1 MKAKKSAL
9 NVYLCSLLAAAT
21 ITLTACTSSSVKK
34 IESVNAFGPLNLT
47 TQEYRQAYEDASDSD
62 SFKALIL
69 YTRSQIVENN
79 LDQASASVSQLYAS
93 AENSIQK
100 DEAALVDAMLLSKK
114 NQFEDAE
121 KKLASVNYKA
131 LPKQDIS
138 YFLVLNANVNANLFN
153 KTHDAKYQITAFK
166 SESAL
171 ERYVTK
177 TSDKKK
183 VLLKSVDLLKKL
195 DDQTLSSAYTNV
207 KNDTDKGFYEY
218 AIIDKS
224 SNTQLKDQM
233 LDTFAEKYPNH
244 PLMLLKAPEETAP
257 VASSDANVKDYTPQD
272 GEAVAVNPESLFTL
286 NDSDQI
292 AVLLPLSGRFAS
304 KVGEPAKLGILTA
317 LKDRGSKARV
327 TFYDTNKTNISKIV
341 ATISANGTKLAIGPI
356 LKPEVNAMNAAGLK
370 IPSITFNEAEGS
382 KPANQWHFDLGP
394 NYEGAI
400 AAAKIYADG
409 YKSPVVI
416 GLSSDSSSQRSINS
430 FMNNFAKVNNNA
442 VICNYSNP
450 TTIASEVAK
459 CPFGS
464 ADSAYVS
471 ASVIDAVQVK
481 AAIPSNIAVY
491 LTDKSYMGVNNSSQE
506 IALKGATLGDM
517 PWVLTDSDLKASFMK
532 SMPKANSQVQRI
544 FAAAYDSI
552 NFAFNINQLASNQND
567 VLHGLS
573 GDISLGKNGLIESTP
588 MWVELGS
595 VR

>member
-1 MKAKKSAL
+1 MKAKRSAL
-9 NVYLCSLLAAAT
+9 NVYLCTLLTAAT
-21 ITLTACTSSSVKK
+21 LTLSACTSSSVKK

-47 TQEYRQAYEDASDSD
+47 AQEYRQAFEDASADE

-93 AENSIQK
+93 AATPVQK
-100 DEAALVDAMLLSKK
+100 DEAAMVDAMLLSKK
-114 NQFEDAE
+114 NQFDEAQQ
-121 KKLASVNYKA
+121 KLSAINYKS

-138 YFLVLNANVNANLFN
+138 YFLVLNSNVNSNLYN
-153 KTHDAKYQITAFK
+153 KTHDPKYQITAFK

-171 ERYVTK
+171 ERYVTRD
-177 TSDKKK
+177 SDKRK
-183 VLLKSVDLLKKL
+183 VLLKSVDLLKQL
-195 DDQTLSSAYTNV
+195 DDQTLSTAYTNV

-233 LDTFAEKYPNH
+233 METFAKKYPNH
-244 PLMLLKAPEETAP
+244 PLMLLSAPEKAEPAP
-257 VASSDANVKDYTPQD
+257 QPEVRDVTPKGGKAVSVDSQALFNIQD
-272 GEAVAVNPESLFTL
+272 G
-286 NDSDQI
+286 DQI

-304 KVGEPAKLGILTA
+304 AVGEPAKLGILTA
-317 LKDRGSKARV
+317 LKDRGSKAKV
-327 TFYDTNKTNISKIV
+327 TFYDTNKTNISQIV
-341 ATISANGTKLAIGPI
+341 ATVSANGTKLVIGPI
-356 LKPEVNAMNAAGLK
+356 LKPEVNAMNAAGIK
-370 IPSITFNEAEGS
+370 IPSITLNAPEGNR
-382 KPANQWHFDLGP
+382 PVNQWYFDLGP

-400 AAAKIYADG
+400 AASKIYADG

-416 GLSSDSSSQRSINS
+416 GLSSDKSSQRSVNS
-430 FMNNFAKVNNNA
+430 FMNTFGKVNNNA
-442 VICNYSNP
+442 VVCNYSNP
-450 TTIASEVAK
+450 ANVGSEIAK

-471 ASVIDAVQVK
+471 ASVIDAVQIK

-506 IALKGATLGDM
+506 LALKGAILGDM
-517 PWVLTDSDLKASFMK
+517 PWVLTDSSLKESFMK

-544 FAAAYDSI
+544 FAASYDAV
-552 NFAFNINQLASNQND
+552 NFAFNIKQLASNQND

-573 GDISLGKNGLIESTP
+573 GDISLGRDGLIESTP
-588 MWVELGS
+588 MWVELGA

>member
-1 MKAKKSAL
+1 MKAKRSAL
-9 NVYLCSLLAAAT
+9 NVYLCTLLTAAT
-21 ITLTACTSSSVKK
+21 LTLSACTSSSVKK

-47 TQEYRQAYEDASDSD
+47 AQEYRQAFEDASADE

-69 YTRSQIVENN
+69 YTRSQIVENK
-79 LDQASASVSQLYAS
+79 LDQASASISQLYAS
-93 AENSIQK
+93 AATPVQK
-100 DEAALVDAMLLSKK
+100 DEAAMVDAMLLSKK
-114 NQFEDAE
+114 NQFDEAQQ
-121 KKLASVNYKA
+121 KLSAINYKS

-138 YFLVLNANVNANLFN
+138 YFLVLNSNVNSNLYK
-153 KTHDAKYQITAFK
+153 KTHDPKYQITAFK

-171 ERYVTK
+171 ERYVTRD
-177 TSDKKK
+177 SDKRK
-183 VLLKSVDLLKKL
+183 VLLKSVDLLKQL
-195 DDQTLSSAYTNV
+195 DDQTLSTAYTNV

-233 LDTFAEKYPNH
+233 METFAKKYPNH
-244 PLMLLKAPEETAP
+244 PLMLLSAPEKAEP
-257 VASSDANVKDYTPQD
+257 VAQPDVRDVTPK
-272 GEAVAVNPESLFTL
+272 GGKAVAVDSQALFSIQ
-286 NDSDQI
+286 DGDQI

-304 KVGEPAKLGILTA
+304 AVGEPAKLGILTA
-317 LKDRGSKARV
+317 LKDRGSKAKV
-327 TFYDTNKTNISKIV
+327 TFYDTNKTNISQIV
-341 ATISANGTKLAIGPI
+341 ATVSANGTKLVVGPI
-356 LKPEVNAMNAAGLK
+356 LKPEVNAMNSAGIK
-370 IPSITFNEAEGS
+370 IPSITLNSPEGNR
-382 KPANQWHFDLGP
+382 PVNQWYFDLGP

-400 AAAKIYADG
+400 AASKIYADG
-409 YKSPVVI
+409 YKSPIVI
-416 GLSSDSSSQRSINS
+416 GLSSDNASQRSVNS
-430 FMNNFAKVNNNA
+430 FMNTFGKVNNNA
-442 VICNYSNP
+442 VVCNYSNP
-450 TTIASEVAK
+450 ANVGSEIAK

-471 ASVIDAVQVK
+471 ASVIDAVQIK

-506 IALKGATLGDM
+506 LALKGAILGDM
-517 PWVLTDSDLKASFMK
+517 PWVLTDSSLKESFMK

-544 FAAAYDSI
+544 FAASYDAI

-573 GDISLGKNGLIESTP
+573 GDISLGRDGLIESTP

>member
-1 MKAKKSAL
+1 MKAKRSAL
-9 NVYLCSLLAAAT
+9 NVYLCTLLTAAT
-21 ITLTACTSSSVKK
+21 LTLSACTSSSVKK

-47 TQEYRQAYEDASDSD
+47 AQEYRQAFEDASADE

-69 YTRSQIVENN
+69 YTRSQIVENR
-79 LDQASASVSQLYAS
+79 LDQAGASVSQLYAS
-93 AENSIQK
+93 AATPVQK
-100 DEAALVDAMLLSKK
+100 DDAAMVDAMLLSKK
-114 NQFEDAE
+114 NQFDEAE
-121 KKLASVNYKA
+121 QKLSAINYKA

-138 YFLVLNANVNANLFN
+138 YFLVLNTNVNTNLYN
-153 KTHDAKYQITAFK
+153 KTHDPKYQITAFK

-171 ERYVTK
+171 ERYVTRD
-177 TSDKKK
+177 SDKRK
-183 VLLKSVDLLKKL
+183 VLLRSVDLLKQL

-233 LDTFAEKYPNH
+233 MDTFAKKYPNH
-244 PLMLLKAPEETAP
+244 PLLLLSAPEKIEP
-257 VASSDANVKDYTPQD
+257 VAQHDVRDVTPR
-272 GEAVAVNPESLFTL
+272 GGKAVAVDSQALF
-286 NDSDQI
+286 NIQDGDQI

-304 KVGEPAKLGILTA
+304 SVGEPAKLGILTA
-317 LKDRGSKARV
+317 LKDRGSKAKV
-327 TFYDTNKTNISKIV
+327 TFYDTNKTNISQIV
-341 ATISANGTKLAIGPI
+341 ATISSNGTKLVIGPI

-370 IPSITFNEAEGS
+370 IPSITLNSPEGNR
-382 KPANQWHFDLGP
+382 PVNQWYFDLGP

-400 AAAKIYADG
+400 AASKIYADG
-409 YKSPVVI
+409 YKSPIAI
-416 GLSSDSSSQRSINS
+416 GLSTDKASQRSVNS
-430 FMNNFAKVNNNA
+430 FMNTFGKVNNNA
-442 VICNYSNP
+442 VVCNYSNP
-450 TTIASEVAK
+450 ANVTSEIAK

-471 ASVIDAVQVK
+471 ASVIDAVQIK
-481 AAIPSNIAVY
+481 AAIPSNVAVY

-506 IALKGATLGDM
+506 LALKGAILGDM
-517 PWVLTDSDLKASFMK
+517 PWVLTDSSLKESFMK

-544 FAAAYDSI
+544 FAASYDAV
-552 NFAFNINQLASNQND
+552 NFAFNINQLAANQND

-573 GDISLGKNGLIESTP
+573 GDISLGHNGLIESTP

>member
-1 MKAKKSAL
+1 MKAKRSAL
-9 NVYLCSLLAAAT
+9 NVYLCTLLTAAT
-21 ITLTACTSSSVKK
+21 LTLSACTSSSVKK

-47 TQEYRQAYEDASDSD
+47 AQEYRQAFEDASSD
-62 SFKALIL
+62 ESFKALIL
-69 YTRSQIVENN
+69 YTRSQIVENK
-79 LDQASASVSQLYAS
+79 LDQASASISQLYAS
-93 AENSIQK
+93 AATPVQK
-100 DEAALVDAMLLSKK
+100 DEAAMVDAMLLSKK
-114 NQFEDAE
+114 NQFDEAQQ
-121 KKLASVNYKA
+121 KLSGINYKA

-138 YFLVLNANVNANLFN
+138 YFLVLNSNVNSNLYN
-153 KTHDAKYQITAFK
+153 KTHDPKYQITAFK

-171 ERYVTK
+171 ERYVTRD
-177 TSDKKK
+177 SDKRK
-183 VLLKSVDLLKKL
+183 VLLKSVDLLKQL

-233 LDTFAEKYPNH
+233 METFAKKYPNH
-244 PLMLLKAPEETAP
+244 PLMLLSSPEKAEP
-257 VASSDANVKDYTPQD
+257 VAQQEVRDVTPK
-272 GEAVAVNPESLFTL
+272 GGKAVAVDSQALFSIQ
-286 NDSDQI
+286 DGDQI

-304 KVGEPAKLGILTA
+304 AVGEPAKLGILTA
-317 LKDRGSKARV
+317 LKDRGSKAKV
-327 TFYDTNKTNISKIV
+327 TFYDTNKTNISQIV
-341 ATISANGTKLAIGPI
+341 ATVSANGTKLVIGPI
-356 LKPEVNAMNAAGLK
+356 LKPEVNAMNAAGIK
-370 IPSITFNEAEGS
+370 IPSITLNSPEGNR
-382 KPANQWHFDLGP
+382 PVNQWYFDLGP

-400 AAAKIYADG
+400 AASKIYADG

-416 GLSSDSSSQRSINS
+416 GLSSDKASQRSVNS
-430 FMNNFAKVNNNA
+430 FMNTFGKVNNNA
-442 VICNYSNP
+442 VVCNYSNP
-450 TTIASEVAK
+450 ANVGSEIAK

-471 ASVIDAVQVK
+471 ASVIDAVQIK

-506 IALKGATLGDM
+506 LALKGAILGDM
-517 PWVLTDSDLKASFMK
+517 PWVLTDSSLKDSFMK

-544 FAAAYDSI
+544 FAASYDAI
-552 NFAFNINQLASNQND
+552 NFAFNIKQLASNQND

-573 GDISLGKNGLIESTP
+573 GDISLGRDGLIESTP

>member
-1 MKAKKSAL
+1 MKAKRSAL
-9 NVYLCSLLAAAT
+9 NVYLCTLLTAAT
-21 ITLTACTSSSVKK
+21 LTLSACTSSSVKK

-47 TQEYRQAYEDASDSD
+47 AQEYRQAFEDASADE

-69 YTRSQIVENN
+69 YTRSQIVENR
-79 LDQASASVSQLYAS
+79 LDQAGASVSQLYAS
-93 AENSIQK
+93 AATPVQK
-100 DEAALVDAMLLSKK
+100 DEAAMVDAMLLSKK
-114 NQFEDAE
+114 NQFDEAE
-121 KKLASVNYKA
+121 QKLSAINYKA

-138 YFLVLNANVNANLFN
+138 YFLVLNTNVNTNLYN
-153 KTHDAKYQITAFK
+153 KTHDPKYQITAFK

-171 ERYVTK
+171 ERYVTRD
-177 TSDKKK
+177 SDKRK
-183 VLLKSVDLLKKL
+183 VLLRSVDLLKQL

-233 LDTFAEKYPNH
+233 MDTFAKKYPNH
-244 PLMLLKAPEETAP
+244 PLLLLSAPEKIEP
-257 VASSDANVKDYTPQD
+257 VAQQDVRDVTPR
-272 GEAVAVNPESLFTL
+272 GGKAVAVDSQALF
-286 NDSDQI
+286 NIQDGDQI

-304 KVGEPAKLGILTA
+304 SVGEPAKLGILTA
-317 LKDRGSKARV
+317 LKDRGSKAKV
-327 TFYDTNKTNISKIV
+327 TFYDTNKTNISQIV
-341 ATISANGTKLAIGPI
+341 ATISSNGTKLVIGPI

-370 IPSITFNEAEGS
+370 IPSITLNSPEGNR
-382 KPANQWHFDLGP
+382 PVNQWYFDLGP

-400 AAAKIYADG
+400 AASKIYADG
-409 YKSPVVI
+409 YKSPIAI
-416 GLSSDSSSQRSINS
+416 GLSTDKASQRSVNS
-430 FMNNFAKVNNNA
+430 FMNTFGKVNNNA
-442 VICNYSNP
+442 VVCNYSNP
-450 TTIASEVAK
+450 TNVTSEIAK

-471 ASVIDAVQVK
+471 ASVIDAVQIK
-481 AAIPSNIAVY
+481 AAIPSNVAVY

-506 IALKGATLGDM
+506 LALKGAILGDM
-517 PWVLTDSDLKASFMK
+517 PWVLTDSSLKESFMK

-544 FAAAYDSI
+544 FAASYDAV
-552 NFAFNINQLASNQND
+552 NFAFNINQLAANQND

-573 GDISLGKNGLIESTP
+573 GDISLGHNGLIESTP

>member
-1 MKAKKSAL
+1 VKAKRSAL
-9 NVYLCSLLAAAT
+9 NVYLCTLLTAAT
-21 ITLTACTSSSVKK
+21 LTLSACTSSSVKK

-47 TQEYRQAYEDASDSD
+47 AQEYRQAFEDASSD
-62 SFKALIL
+62 ESFKALIL
-69 YTRSQIVENN
+69 YTRSQIVENK
-79 LDQASASVSQLYAS
+79 LDQASASISQLYAS
-93 AENSIQK
+93 AATPVQK
-100 DEAALVDAMLLSKK
+100 DEAAMVDAMLLSKK
-114 NQFEDAE
+114 NQFDEAQQ
-121 KKLASVNYKA
+121 KLSGINYKA

-138 YFLVLNANVNANLFN
+138 YFLVLNSNVNSNLYN
-153 KTHDAKYQITAFK
+153 KTHDPKYQITAFK

-171 ERYVTK
+171 ERYVTRD
-177 TSDKKK
+177 SDKRK
-183 VLLKSVDLLKKL
+183 VLLKSVDLLKQL

-233 LDTFAEKYPNH
+233 METFAKKYPNH
-244 PLMLLKAPEETAP
+244 PLMLLSSPEKAEP
-257 VASSDANVKDYTPQD
+257 VAQQEVRDVTPK
-272 GEAVAVNPESLFTL
+272 GGKAVAVDSQALFSIQ
-286 NDSDQI
+286 DGDQI

-304 KVGEPAKLGILTA
+304 AVGEPAKLGILTA
-317 LKDRGSKARV
+317 LKDRGSKAKV
-327 TFYDTNKTNISKIV
+327 TFYDTNKTNISQIV
-341 ATISANGTKLAIGPI
+341 ASVSANGTKLVIGPI
-356 LKPEVNAMNAAGLK
+356 LKPEVNAMNAAGIK
-370 IPSITFNEAEGS
+370 IPSITLNSPEGNR
-382 KPANQWHFDLGP
+382 PVNQWYFDLGP

-400 AAAKIYADG
+400 AASKIYADG

-416 GLSSDSSSQRSINS
+416 GLSSDKASQRSVNS
-430 FMNNFAKVNNNA
+430 FMNTFGKVNNNA
-442 VICNYSNP
+442 VVCNYSNP
-450 TTIASEVAK
+450 ANVGSEIAK

-471 ASVIDAVQVK
+471 ASVIDAVQIK

-506 IALKGATLGDM
+506 LALKGAILGDM
-517 PWVLTDSDLKASFMK
+517 PWVLTDSSLKDSFMK

-544 FAAAYDSI
+544 FAASYDAI
-552 NFAFNINQLASNQND
+552 NFAFNIKQLASNQND

-573 GDISLGKNGLIESTP
+573 GDISLGRDGLIESTP

>member
-1 MKAKKSAL
+1 MKAKRSAL
-9 NVYLCSLLAAAT
+9 NVYLCTLLTAAT
-21 ITLTACTSSSVKK
+21 LTLSACTSSSVKK

-47 TQEYRQAYEDASDSD
+47 AQEYRQAFEDASVDE

-69 YTRSQIVENN
+69 YTRSQIVENR
-79 LDQASASVSQLYAS
+79 LDQAGASVSQLYAS
-93 AENSIQK
+93 AVTPVQK
-100 DEAALVDAMLLSKK
+100 DEAAMVDAMLLSKK
-114 NQFEDAE
+114 NQFDEAE
-121 KKLASVNYKA
+121 QKLSAINYKA

-138 YFLVLNANVNANLFN
+138 YFLVLNTNVNTNLYN
-153 KTHDAKYQITAFK
+153 KTHDPKYQITAFK

-171 ERYVTK
+171 ERYVTRE
-177 TSDKKK
+177 SDKRK
-183 VLLKSVDLLKKL
+183 VLLRSVDLLKQL

-233 LDTFAEKYPNH
+233 MDTFAKKYPNH
-244 PLMLLKAPEETAP
+244 PLLLLSAPEKIEP
-257 VASSDANVKDYTPQD
+257 VAQQDVRDVTPRS
-272 GEAVAVNPESLFTL
+272 GKAVAVDSQALF
-286 NDSDQI
+286 NIQDGDQI

-304 KVGEPAKLGILTA
+304 SVGEPAKLGILTA
-317 LKDRGSKARV
+317 LKDRGSKAKV
-327 TFYDTNKTNISKIV
+327 TFYDTNKTNISQIV
-341 ATISANGTKLAIGPI
+341 ATISSNGTKLVIGPI

-370 IPSITFNEAEGS
+370 IPSITLNSPEGNR
-382 KPANQWHFDLGP
+382 PVNQWYFDLGP

-400 AAAKIYADG
+400 AASKIYADG
-409 YKSPVVI
+409 YKSPIAI
-416 GLSSDSSSQRSINS
+416 GLSTDKASQRSVNS
-430 FMNNFAKVNNNA
+430 FMNTFGKVNNNA
-442 VICNYSNP
+442 VVCNYSNP
-450 TTIASEVAK
+450 ANVTSEIAK

-471 ASVIDAVQVK
+471 ASVIDAVQIK
-481 AAIPSNIAVY
+481 AAIPSNVAVY

-506 IALKGATLGDM
+506 LALKGAILGDM
-517 PWVLTDSDLKASFMK
+517 PWVLTDSSLKESFMK

-544 FAAAYDSI
+544 FAASYDAV
-552 NFAFNINQLASNQND
+552 NFAFNINQLAANQND

-573 GDISLGKNGLIESTP
+573 GDISLGHNGLIESTP

>member
-1 MKAKKSAL
+1 MKAKRSAL
-9 NVYLCSLLAAAT
+9 NVYLCTLLTAAT
-21 ITLTACTSSSVKK
+21 LTLSACTSSSVKK

-47 TQEYRQAYEDASDSD
+47 AQEYRQAFEDASADE

-69 YTRSQIVENN
+69 YTRSQIVENR
-79 LDQASASVSQLYAS
+79 LDQAGASVSQLYAS
-93 AENSIQK
+93 AATPVQK
-100 DEAALVDAMLLSKK
+100 DEAAMVDAMLLSRK
-114 NQFEDAE
+114 NQFEEAE
-121 KKLASVNYKA
+121 QKLAAINYKA

-138 YFLVLNANVNANLFN
+138 YFLVLNTNVNTNLYN
-153 KTHDAKYQITAFK
+153 KTHDPKYQITAFK

-171 ERYVTK
+171 ERYVTRD
-177 TSDKKK
+177 SDKRK
-183 VLLKSVDLLKKL
+183 VLLRSVDLLKQL

-233 LDTFAEKYPNH
+233 METFAKKYPNH
-244 PLMLLKAPEETAP
+244 PLLILSAPEKIEP
-257 VASSDANVKDYTPQD
+257 VAQQDVRDVTPK
-272 GEAVAVNPESLFTL
+272 GGKAVAVDSQALFSIQ
-286 NDSDQI
+286 DGDQI

-304 KVGEPAKLGILTA
+304 SVGEPAKLGILTA
-317 LKDRGSKARV
+317 LKDRGSKAKV
-327 TFYDTNKTNISKIV
+327 TFYDTNKTNISQIV
-341 ATISANGTKLAIGPI
+341 ATISSNGTKLVIGPI

-370 IPSITFNEAEGS
+370 IPSITLNSPEGNR
-382 KPANQWHFDLGP
+382 PVNQWYFDLGP

-400 AAAKIYADG
+400 AASKIYADG
-409 YKSPVVI
+409 YKSPIAI
-416 GLSSDSSSQRSINS
+416 GLSTDKASQRSVNS
-430 FMNNFAKVNNNA
+430 FMNTFGKVNNNA
-442 VICNYSNP
+442 VVCNYNNP
-450 TTIASEVAK
+450 ANVTSEIAK

-471 ASVIDAVQVK
+471 ASVIDAVQIK
-481 AAIPSNIAVY
+481 AAIPSNVAVY

-506 IALKGATLGDM
+506 LALKGAILGDM
-517 PWVLTDSDLKASFMK
+517 PWVLTDSSLKESFMK

-544 FAAAYDSI
+544 FAASYDAV
-552 NFAFNINQLASNQND
+552 NFAFNINQLAANQND

-573 GDISLGKNGLIESTP
+573 GDISLGHNGLIESTP

>member
-1 MKAKKSAL
+1 MKAKRSAL
-9 NVYLCSLLAAAT
+9 NVYLCTLLTAAT
-21 ITLTACTSSSVKK
+21 LTLSACTSSSVKK

-47 TQEYRQAYEDASDSD
+47 AQEYRQAFEDASSD
-62 SFKALIL
+62 ESFKALIL
-69 YTRSQIVENN
+69 YTRSQIVENK
-79 LDQASASVSQLYAS
+79 LDQASASISQLYAS
-93 AENSIQK
+93 AATPVQK
-100 DEAALVDAMLLSKK
+100 DEAAMVDAMLLSKK
-114 NQFEDAE
+114 NQFDEAQQ
-121 KKLASVNYKA
+121 KLSGINYKA

-138 YFLVLNANVNANLFN
+138 YFLVLNSNVNSNLYN
-153 KTHDAKYQITAFK
+153 KTHDPKYQITAFK

-171 ERYVTK
+171 ERYVTRD
-177 TSDKKK
+177 SDKRK
-183 VLLKSVDLLKKL
+183 VLLKSVDLLKQL

-233 LDTFAEKYPNH
+233 METFAKKYPNH
-244 PLMLLKAPEETAP
+244 PLMLLSSPEKAEP
-257 VASSDANVKDYTPQD
+257 VAQQEVRDVTPK
-272 GEAVAVNPESLFTL
+272 GGKAVAVDSQALFSIQ
-286 NDSDQI
+286 DGDQI

-304 KVGEPAKLGILTA
+304 AVGEPAKLGILTA
-317 LKDRGSKARV
+317 LKDRGSKAKV
-327 TFYDTNKTNISKIV
+327 TFYDTNKTNISQIV
-341 ATISANGTKLAIGPI
+341 ATVSANGTKLVIGPI
-356 LKPEVNAMNAAGLK
+356 LKPEVNAMNAAGIK
-370 IPSITFNEAEGS
+370 IPSITLNSPEGNR
-382 KPANQWHFDLGP
+382 PVNQWYFDLGP

-400 AAAKIYADG
+400 AASKIYADG

-416 GLSSDSSSQRSINS
+416 GLSSDKASQRSVNS
-430 FMNNFAKVNNNA
+430 FMNTFGKVNNNA
-442 VICNYSNP
+442 IVCNYSNP
-450 TTIASEVAK
+450 ANVGSEIAK

-471 ASVIDAVQVK
+471 ASVIDAVQIK

-506 IALKGATLGDM
+506 LALKGAILGDM
-517 PWVLTDSDLKASFMK
+517 PWVLTDSSLKESFMK

-544 FAAAYDSI
+544 FAASYDAV
-552 NFAFNINQLASNQND
+552 NFAFNIRQLASNQND

-573 GDISLGKNGLIESTP
+573 GDISLGHNGLIESTP

>member
-1 MKAKKSAL
+1 MKAKRSAL
-9 NVYLCSLLAAAT
+9 NVYLCTLLTAAT
-21 ITLTACTSSSVKK
+21 LTLSACTSSSVKK

-47 TQEYRQAYEDASDSD
+47 AQEYRQAFEDASADE

-69 YTRSQIVENN
+69 YTRSQIVENK
-79 LDQASASVSQLYAS
+79 LDQASASISQLYAS
-93 AENSIQK
+93 AATPVQK
-100 DEAALVDAMLLSKK
+100 DEAAMVDAMLLSKK
-114 NQFEDAE
+114 NQFDEAQQ
-121 KKLASVNYKA
+121 KLSAINYKS

-138 YFLVLNANVNANLFN
+138 YFLVLNSNVNSNLYK
-153 KTHDAKYQITAFK
+153 KTHDPKYQITAFK

-171 ERYVTK
+171 ERYVTRD
-177 TSDKKK
+177 SDKRK
-183 VLLKSVDLLKKL
+183 VLLKSVDLLKQL
-195 DDQTLSSAYTNV
+195 DDQTLSTAYTNV

-233 LDTFAEKYPNH
+233 METFAKKYPNH
-244 PLMLLKAPEETAP
+244 PLMLLSAPEKAEP
-257 VASSDANVKDYTPQD
+257 VAQPDVRDVTPK
-272 GEAVAVNPESLFTL
+272 GGKAVAVDSQALFSIQ
-286 NDSDQI
+286 DGDQI

-304 KVGEPAKLGILTA
+304 AVGEPAKLGILTA
-317 LKDRGSKARV
+317 LKDRGSKAKV
-327 TFYDTNKTNISKIV
+327 TFYDTNKTNISQIV
-341 ATISANGTKLAIGPI
+341 ATVSANGTKLVVGPI
-356 LKPEVNAMNAAGLK
+356 LKPEVNAMNSAGIK
-370 IPSITFNEAEGS
+370 IPSITLNSPEGNR
-382 KPANQWHFDLGP
+382 PVNQWYFDLGP

-400 AAAKIYADG
+400 AASKIYADG

-416 GLSSDSSSQRSINS
+416 GLSSDKASQRSVNS
-430 FMNNFAKVNNNA
+430 FMNTFGKVNNNA
-442 VICNYSNP
+442 VVCNYSNP
-450 TTIASEVAK
+450 ANVGSEIAK

-471 ASVIDAVQVK
+471 ASVIDAVQIK

-506 IALKGATLGDM
+506 LALKGAILGDM
-517 PWVLTDSDLKASFMK
+517 PWVLTDSSLKESFMK

-544 FAAAYDSI
+544 FAASYDAI

-573 GDISLGKNGLIESTP
+573 GDISLGRDGLIESTP

>member
-1 MKAKKSAL
+1 MKAKRSAL
-9 NVYLCSLLAAAT
+9 NVYLCTLLTVA
-21 ITLTACTSSSVKK
+21 TLTLSACTSSSVKK

-47 TQEYRQAYEDASDSD
+47 AQEYRQAFEDASSD
-62 SFKALIL
+62 ESFKALIL
-69 YTRSQIVENN
+69 YTRSQIVENK
-79 LDQASASVSQLYAS
+79 LDQASASISQLYAS
-93 AENSIQK
+93 AATPVQK
-100 DEAALVDAMLLSKK
+100 DEAAMVDAMLLSKK
-114 NQFEDAE
+114 NQFDEAQQ
-121 KKLASVNYKA
+121 KLSGINYKA

-138 YFLVLNANVNANLFN
+138 YFLVLNSNVNSNLYN
-153 KTHDAKYQITAFK
+153 KTHDPKYQITAFK

-171 ERYVTK
+171 ERYVTRD
-177 TSDKKK
+177 SDKRK
-183 VLLKSVDLLKKL
+183 VLLKSVDLLKQL

-233 LDTFAEKYPNH
+233 METFAKKYPNH
-244 PLMLLKAPEETAP
+244 PLMLLSSPEKAEP
-257 VASSDANVKDYTPQD
+257 VAQQEVRDVTPK
-272 GEAVAVNPESLFTL
+272 GGKAVAVDSQALFSIQ
-286 NDSDQI
+286 DGDQI

-304 KVGEPAKLGILTA
+304 AVGEPAKLGILTA
-317 LKDRGSKARV
+317 LKDRGSKAKV
-327 TFYDTNKTNISKIV
+327 TFYDTNKTNISQIV
-341 ATISANGTKLAIGPI
+341 ATVSTNGTKLVIGPI
-356 LKPEVNAMNAAGLK
+356 LKPEVNAMNAAGIK
-370 IPSITFNEAEGS
+370 IPSITLNSPEGNR
-382 KPANQWHFDLGP
+382 PVNQWYFDLGP

-400 AAAKIYADG
+400 AASKIYADG

-416 GLSSDSSSQRSINS
+416 GLSSDKASQRSVNS
-430 FMNNFAKVNNNA
+430 FMNTFGKVNNNA
-442 VICNYSNP
+442 IVCNYSNP
-450 TTIASEVAK
+450 ANVGSEIAK

-471 ASVIDAVQVK
+471 ASVIDAVQIK

-506 IALKGATLGDM
+506 LALKGAILGDM
-517 PWVLTDSDLKASFMK
+517 PWVLTDSSLKDSFMK

-544 FAAAYDSI
+544 FAASYDAI
-552 NFAFNINQLASNQND
+552 NFAFNIKQLASNQND

-573 GDISLGKNGLIESTP
+573 GDISLGRDGLIESTP

>member
-1 MKAKKSAL
+1 MKAKRSAL
-9 NVYLCSLLAAAT
+9 NVYLCTLLTAAT
-21 ITLTACTSSSVKK
+21 LTLSACTSSSVKK

-47 TQEYRQAYEDASDSD
+47 AQEYRQAFEDASADE

-69 YTRSQIVENN
+69 YTRSQIVENR
-79 LDQASASVSQLYAS
+79 LDQAGASVSQLYAS
-93 AENSIQK
+93 AATPVQK
-100 DEAALVDAMLLSKK
+100 DEAAMVDAMLLSKK
-114 NQFEDAE
+114 NQFDEAE
-121 KKLASVNYKA
+121 QKLSAINYKA

-138 YFLVLNANVNANLFN
+138 YFLVLNTNVNTNLYN
-153 KTHDAKYQITAFK
+153 KTHDPKYQITAFK

-171 ERYVTK
+171 ERYVTRD
-177 TSDKKK
+177 SDKRK
-183 VLLKSVDLLKKL
+183 VLLRSVDLLKQL

-233 LDTFAEKYPNH
+233 MDTFAKKYPNH
-244 PLMLLKAPEETAP
+244 PLLLLSAPEKIEP
-257 VASSDANVKDYTPQD
+257 VAQQDVRDVTPR
-272 GEAVAVNPESLFTL
+272 GGKAVAVDSQALF
-286 NDSDQI
+286 NIQDGDQI

-304 KVGEPAKLGILTA
+304 SVGEPAKLGILTA
-317 LKDRGSKARV
+317 LKDRGSKAKV
-327 TFYDTNKTNISKIV
+327 TFYDTNKTNISQIV
-341 ATISANGTKLAIGPI
+341 ATISSNGTKLVIGPI

-370 IPSITFNEAEGS
+370 IPSITLNSPEGNR
-382 KPANQWHFDLGP
+382 PVNQWYFDLGP

-400 AAAKIYADG
+400 AASKIYADG
-409 YKSPVVI
+409 YKSPIAI
-416 GLSSDSSSQRSINS
+416 GLSTDKASQRSVNS
-430 FMNNFAKVNNNA
+430 FMNTFGKVNNNA
-442 VICNYSNP
+442 VVCNYSNP
-450 TTIASEVAK
+450 ANVTSEIAK

-471 ASVIDAVQVK
+471 ASVIDAVQIK
-481 AAIPSNIAVY
+481 AAIPSNVAVY

-506 IALKGATLGDM
+506 LALKGAILGDM
-517 PWVLTDSDLKASFMK
+517 PWVLTDSSLKESFMK

-544 FAAAYDSI
+544 FAASYDAV
-552 NFAFNINQLASNQND
+552 NFAFNINQLAANQND

-573 GDISLGKNGLIESTP
+573 GDISLGHNGLIESTP

>member
-1 MKAKKSAL
+1 MKAKRSAL
-9 NVYLCSLLAAAT
+9 NVYLCTLLTAAT
-21 ITLTACTSSSVKK
+21 LTLSACTSSSVKK

-47 TQEYRQAYEDASDSD
+47 AQEYRQAFEDASSD
-62 SFKALIL
+62 ESFKALIL
-69 YTRSQIVENN
+69 YTRSQIVENK
-79 LDQASASVSQLYAS
+79 LDQASASISQLYAS
-93 AENSIQK
+93 AATPVQK
-100 DEAALVDAMLLSKK
+100 DEAAMVDAMLLSKK
-114 NQFEDAE
+114 NQFDEAQQ
-121 KKLASVNYKA
+121 KLSGINYKA

-138 YFLVLNANVNANLFN
+138 YFLVLNSNVNSNLYN
-153 KTHDAKYQITAFK
+153 KTHDPKYQITAFK

-171 ERYVTK
+171 ERYVTRD
-177 TSDKKK
+177 SDKRK
-183 VLLKSVDLLKKL
+183 VLLKSVDLLKQL

-233 LDTFAEKYPNH
+233 METFAKKYPNH
-244 PLMLLKAPEETAP
+244 PLMLLSAPEKAEP
-257 VASSDANVKDYTPQD
+257 VAQQEVRDVTPK
-272 GEAVAVNPESLFTL
+272 GGKAVAVDSQALFSIQ
-286 NDSDQI
+286 DGDQI

-304 KVGEPAKLGILTA
+304 AVGEPAKLGILTA
-317 LKDRGSKARV
+317 LKDRGSKAKV
-327 TFYDTNKTNISKIV
+327 TFYDTNKTNISQIV
-341 ATISANGTKLAIGPI
+341 ATVSANGTKLVIGPI
-356 LKPEVNAMNAAGLK
+356 LKPEVNAMNAAGIK
-370 IPSITFNEAEGS
+370 IPSITLNSPEGNR
-382 KPANQWHFDLGP
+382 PVNQWYFDLGP

-400 AAAKIYADG
+400 AASKIYADG

-416 GLSSDSSSQRSINS
+416 GLSSDKASQRSVNS
-430 FMNNFAKVNNNA
+430 FMNTFGKVNNNA
-442 VICNYSNP
+442 VVCNYSNP
-450 TTIASEVAK
+450 ANVGSEIAK

-471 ASVIDAVQVK
+471 ASVIDAVQIK

-506 IALKGATLGDM
+506 LALKGAILGDM
-517 PWVLTDSDLKASFMK
+517 PWVLTDSSLKDSFMK

-544 FAAAYDSI
+544 FAASYDAI
-552 NFAFNINQLASNQND
+552 NFAFNIKQLASNQND

-573 GDISLGKNGLIESTP
+573 GDISLGRDGLIESTP

>member
-1 MKAKKSAL
+1 MKAKRSAL
-9 NVYLCSLLAAAT
+9 NVYLCTLLTAAT
-21 ITLTACTSSSVKK
+21 LTLSACTSSSVKK

-47 TQEYRQAYEDASDSD
+47 AQEYRQAFEDASADE

-69 YTRSQIVENN
+69 YTRSQIVENR
-79 LDQASASVSQLYAS
+79 LDQAAASVSQLYAS
-93 AENSIQK
+93 AATPVQK
-100 DEAALVDAMLLSKK
+100 DEAAMVDAMLLSRK

-121 KKLASVNYKA
+121 QKLSAINYKA

-138 YFLVLNANVNANLFN
+138 YFLVLNTNVNTNLYN
-153 KTHDAKYQITAFK
+153 KTHDPKYQITAFK

-171 ERYVTK
+171 ERYVTRD
-177 TSDKKK
+177 SDKRK
-183 VLLKSVDLLKKL
+183 VLLRSVDLLKQL

-233 LDTFAEKYPNH
+233 MDTFAKKYPNH
-244 PLMLLKAPEETAP
+244 PLLLLSAPEKIEP
-257 VASSDANVKDYTPQD
+257 VVNQQDVRDVTPK
-272 GEAVAVNPESLFTL
+272 GGKAVAVDSQALFSIQ
-286 NDSDQI
+286 DGDQI

-304 KVGEPAKLGILTA
+304 SVGEPAKLGILTA
-317 LKDRGSKARV
+317 LKDRGSKAKV
-327 TFYDTNKTNISKIV
+327 TFYDTNKTNISQIV
-341 ATISANGTKLAIGPI
+341 ATISSNGTKLVIGPI

-370 IPSITFNEAEGS
+370 IPSITLNSPES
-382 KPANQWHFDLGP
+382 NRPVNQWYFDLGP

-400 AAAKIYADG
+400 AASKIYADG
-409 YKSPVVI
+409 YKSPIAI
-416 GLSSDSSSQRSINS
+416 GLSTDKASQRSVNS
-430 FMNNFAKVNNNA
+430 FMNTFGKVNNNA
-442 VICNYSNP
+442 VVCNYSNP
-450 TTIASEVAK
+450 ANVTSEIAK

-471 ASVIDAVQVK
+471 ASVIDAVQIK
-481 AAIPSNIAVY
+481 AAIPSNVAVY

-506 IALKGATLGDM
+506 LALKGAILGDM
-517 PWVLTDSDLKASFMK
+517 PWVLTDSSLKESFMK

-544 FAAAYDSI
+544 FAASYDAV
-552 NFAFNINQLASNQND
+552 NFAFNINQLAANQND

-573 GDISLGKNGLIESTP
+573 GDISLGHNGLIESTP

>member
-1 MKAKKSAL
+1 MVKAKRSAL
-9 NVYLCSLLAAAT
+9 NVYLCTLLTAAT
-21 ITLTACTSSSVKK
+21 LTLSACTSSSVKK

-47 TQEYRQAYEDASDSD
+47 AQEYRQAFEDASSD
-62 SFKALIL
+62 ESFKALIL
-69 YTRSQIVENN
+69 YTRSQIVENK
-79 LDQASASVSQLYAS
+79 LDQASASISQLYAS
-93 AENSIQK
+93 AATPVQK
-100 DEAALVDAMLLSKK
+100 DEAAMVDAMLLSKK
-114 NQFEDAE
+114 NQFDEAQQ
-121 KKLASVNYKA
+121 KLSGINYKA

-138 YFLVLNANVNANLFN
+138 YFLVLNSNVNSNLYN
-153 KTHDAKYQITAFK
+153 KTHDPKYQITAFK

-171 ERYVTK
+171 ERYVTRD
-177 TSDKKK
+177 SDKRK
-183 VLLKSVDLLKKL
+183 VLLKSVDLLKQL

-233 LDTFAEKYPNH
+233 METFAKKYPNH
-244 PLMLLKAPEETAP
+244 PLMLLSSPEKAEP
-257 VASSDANVKDYTPQD
+257 VAQQEVRDVTPK
-272 GEAVAVNPESLFTL
+272 GGKAVAVDSQALFSIQ
-286 NDSDQI
+286 DGDQI

-304 KVGEPAKLGILTA
+304 AVGEPAKLGILTA
-317 LKDRGSKARV
+317 LKDRGSKAKV
-327 TFYDTNKTNISKIV
+327 TFYDTNKTNISQIV
-341 ATISANGTKLAIGPI
+341 ASVSANGTKLVIGPI
-356 LKPEVNAMNAAGLK
+356 LKPEVNAMNAAGIK
-370 IPSITFNEAEGS
+370 IPSITLNSPEGNR
-382 KPANQWHFDLGP
+382 PVNQWYFDLGP

-400 AAAKIYADG
+400 AASKIYADG

-416 GLSSDSSSQRSINS
+416 GLSSDKASQRSVNS
-430 FMNNFAKVNNNA
+430 FMNTFGKVNNNA
-442 VICNYSNP
+442 VVCNYSNP
-450 TTIASEVAK
+450 ANVGSEIAK

-471 ASVIDAVQVK
+471 ASVIDAVQIK

-506 IALKGATLGDM
+506 LALKGAILGDM
-517 PWVLTDSDLKASFMK
+517 PWVLTDSSLKDSFMK

-544 FAAAYDSI
+544 FAASYDAI
-552 NFAFNINQLASNQND
+552 NFAFNIKQLASNQND

-573 GDISLGKNGLIESTP
+573 GDISLGRDGLIESTP

>member
-1 MKAKKSAL
+1 MKAKRSAL
-9 NVYLCSLLAAAT
+9 NVYLCTLLTAAT
-21 ITLTACTSSSVKK
+21 LTLSACTSSSVKK

-47 TQEYRQAYEDASDSD
+47 AQEYRQAFEDASSD
-62 SFKALIL
+62 ESFKALIL
-69 YTRSQIVENN
+69 YTRSQIVENK
-79 LDQASASVSQLYAS
+79 LDQASASISQLYAS
-93 AENSIQK
+93 AATPVQK
-100 DEAALVDAMLLSKK
+100 DEAAMVDAMLLSKK
-114 NQFEDAE
+114 NQFDEAQQ
-121 KKLASVNYKA
+121 KLSGINYKA

-138 YFLVLNANVNANLFN
+138 YFLVLNSNVNSNLYN
-153 KTHDAKYQITAFK
+153 KTHDPKYQITAFK

-171 ERYVTK
+171 ERYVTRD
-177 TSDKKK
+177 SDKRK
-183 VLLKSVDLLKKL
+183 VLLKSVDLLKQL

-233 LDTFAEKYPNH
+233 METFAKKYPNH
-244 PLMLLKAPEETAP
+244 PLMLLSSPEKAEP
-257 VASSDANVKDYTPQD
+257 VAQQEVRDVTPK
-272 GEAVAVNPESLFTL
+272 GGKAVAVDSQALFSIQ
-286 NDSDQI
+286 DGDQI

-304 KVGEPAKLGILTA
+304 AVGEPAKLGILTA
-317 LKDRGSKARV
+317 LKDRGSKAKV
-327 TFYDTNKTNISKIV
+327 TFYDTNKTNISQIV
-341 ATISANGTKLAIGPI
+341 ATVSTNGTKLVIGPI
-356 LKPEVNAMNAAGLK
+356 LKPEVNAMNAAGIK
-370 IPSITFNEAEGS
+370 IPSITLNSPEGNR
-382 KPANQWHFDLGP
+382 PVNQWYFDLGP

-400 AAAKIYADG
+400 AASKIYADG

-416 GLSSDSSSQRSINS
+416 GLSSDKASQRSVNS
-430 FMNNFAKVNNNA
+430 FMNTFGKVNNNA
-442 VICNYSNP
+442 VVCNYSNP
-450 TTIASEVAK
+450 ANVGSEIAK

-471 ASVIDAVQVK
+471 ASVIDAVQIK

-506 IALKGATLGDM
+506 LALKGAILGDM
-517 PWVLTDSDLKASFMK
+517 PWVLTDSSLKDSFMK

-544 FAAAYDSI
+544 FAASYDAI
-552 NFAFNINQLASNQND
+552 NFAFNIKQLASNQND

-573 GDISLGKNGLIESTP
+573 GDISLGRDGLIESTP

>member
-1 MKAKKSAL
+1 MKAKRSAL
-9 NVYLCSLLAAAT
+9 NVYLCTLLTAAT
-21 ITLTACTSSSVKK
+21 LTLSACTSSSVKK

-47 TQEYRQAYEDASDSD
+47 AQEYRQAFEDASADE

-69 YTRSQIVENN
+69 YTRSQIVENR
-79 LDQASASVSQLYAS
+79 LDQAGASVSQLYAS
-93 AENSIQK
+93 AATPVQK
-100 DEAALVDAMLLSKK
+100 DEAAMVDAMLLSRK
-114 NQFEDAE
+114 NQFEEAE
-121 KKLASVNYKA
+121 QKLSAINYKA

-138 YFLVLNANVNANLFN
+138 YFLVLNTNVNTNLYS
-153 KTHDAKYQITAFK
+153 KTHDPKYQITAFK

-171 ERYVTK
+171 ERYVTRD
-177 TSDKKK
+177 SDKRK
-183 VLLKSVDLLKKL
+183 VLLRSVDLLKQL

-233 LDTFAEKYPNH
+233 MDTFAKKYPNH
-244 PLMLLKAPEETAP
+244 PLLLLSAPEKIEP
-257 VASSDANVKDYTPQD
+257 VVNQQDVRDVTPR
-272 GEAVAVNPESLFTL
+272 GGKAVAVDSQALFSIQ
-286 NDSDQI
+286 DGDQI

-304 KVGEPAKLGILTA
+304 SVGEPAKLGILTA
-317 LKDRGSKARV
+317 LKDRGSKAKV
-327 TFYDTNKTNISKIV
+327 TFYDTNKTNISQIV
-341 ATISANGTKLAIGPI
+341 ATISSNGTKLVIGPI

-370 IPSITFNEAEGS
+370 IPSITLNSPEGNR
-382 KPANQWHFDLGP
+382 PVNQWYFDLGP

-400 AAAKIYADG
+400 AASKIYADG
-409 YKSPVVI
+409 YKSPIAI
-416 GLSSDSSSQRSINS
+416 GLSTDKASQRSVNS
-430 FMNNFAKVNNNA
+430 FMNTFGKVNNNA
-442 VICNYSNP
+442 VVCNYSNP
-450 TTIASEVAK
+450 ANVTAEISK

-471 ASVIDAVQVK
+471 ASVIDAVQIK
-481 AAIPSNIAVY
+481 AAIPSNVAVY

-506 IALKGATLGDM
+506 LALKGAILGDM
-517 PWVLTDSDLKASFMK
+517 PWVLTDSSLKESFMK

-544 FAAAYDSI
+544 FAASYDAV
-552 NFAFNINQLASNQND
+552 NFAFNINQLAANQND

-573 GDISLGKNGLIESTP
+573 GDISLGHNGLIESTP

>member
-1 MKAKKSAL
+1 MKAKRSAL
-9 NVYLCSLLAAAT
+9 NVYLCTLLTAAT
-21 ITLTACTSSSVKK
+21 LTLSACTSSSVKK

-47 TQEYRQAYEDASDSD
+47 AQEYRQAFEDASSD
-62 SFKALIL
+62 ESFKALIL
-69 YTRSQIVENN
+69 YTRSQIVENK
-79 LDQASASVSQLYAS
+79 LDQASASISQLYAS
-93 AENSIQK
+93 AATPVQK
-100 DEAALVDAMLLSKK
+100 DEAAMVDAMLLSKK
-114 NQFEDAE
+114 NQFDEAQQ
-121 KKLASVNYKA
+121 KLSGINYKA

-138 YFLVLNANVNANLFN
+138 YFLVLNSNVNSNLYN
-153 KTHDAKYQITAFK
+153 KTHDPKYQITAFK

-171 ERYVTK
+171 ERYVTRD
-177 TSDKKK
+177 SDKRK
-183 VLLKSVDLLKKL
+183 VLLKSVDLLKQL

-233 LDTFAEKYPNH
+233 METFAKKYPNH
-244 PLMLLKAPEETAP
+244 PLMLLSAPEKAEP
-257 VASSDANVKDYTPQD
+257 VAQQEVRDVTPK
-272 GEAVAVNPESLFTL
+272 GGKAVAVDSQALFSIQ
-286 NDSDQI
+286 DGDQI

-304 KVGEPAKLGILTA
+304 AVGEPAKLGILTA
-317 LKDRGSKARV
+317 LKDRGSKAKV
-327 TFYDTNKTNISKIV
+327 TFYDTNKTNISQIV
-341 ATISANGTKLAIGPI
+341 ATVSANGTKLVIGPI
-356 LKPEVNAMNAAGLK
+356 LKPEVNAMNAAGIK
-370 IPSITFNEAEGS
+370 IPSITLNSPEGNR
-382 KPANQWHFDLGP
+382 PVNQWYFDLGP

-400 AAAKIYADG
+400 AASKIYADG

-416 GLSSDSSSQRSINS
+416 GLSSDKASQRSVNS
-430 FMNNFAKVNNNA
+430 FMNTFGKVNNNA
-442 VICNYSNP
+442 VVCNYCNP
-450 TTIASEVAK
+450 ANVGSEVAK

-471 ASVIDAVQVK
+471 ASVIDAVQIK

-506 IALKGATLGDM
+506 LALKGAILGDM
-517 PWVLTDSDLKASFMK
+517 PWVLTDSSLKDSFMK

-544 FAAAYDSI
+544 FAASYDAI
-552 NFAFNINQLASNQND
+552 NFAFNIKQLASNQND

-573 GDISLGKNGLIESTP
+573 GDISLGRDGLIESTP

>member
-1 MKAKKSAL
+1 VKAKRSAL
-9 NVYLCSLLAAAT
+9 NVYLCTLLTAAT
-21 ITLTACTSSSVKK
+21 LTLSACTSSSVKK

-47 TQEYRQAYEDASDSD
+47 AQEYRQAFEDASSD
-62 SFKALIL
+62 ESFKALIL
-69 YTRSQIVENN
+69 YTRSQIVENK
-79 LDQASASVSQLYAS
+79 LDQASASISQLYAS
-93 AENSIQK
+93 AATPVQK
-100 DEAALVDAMLLSKK
+100 DEAAMVDAMLLSKK
-114 NQFEDAE
+114 NQFDEAQQ
-121 KKLASVNYKA
+121 KLSGINYKA

-138 YFLVLNANVNANLFN
+138 YFLVLNSNVNSNLYN
-153 KTHDAKYQITAFK
+153 KTHDPKYQITAFK

-171 ERYVTK
+171 ERYVTRD
-177 TSDKKK
+177 SDKRK
-183 VLLKSVDLLKKL
+183 VLLKSVDLLKQL

-233 LDTFAEKYPNH
+233 IETFAKKYPNH
-244 PLMLLKAPEETAP
+244 PLMLLSSPEKAEP
-257 VASSDANVKDYTPQD
+257 VAQQEVRDVTPK
-272 GEAVAVNPESLFTL
+272 GGKAVAVDSQALFSIQ
-286 NDSDQI
+286 DGDQI

-304 KVGEPAKLGILTA
+304 AVGEPAKLGILTA
-317 LKDRGSKARV
+317 LKDRGSKAKV
-327 TFYDTNKTNISKIV
+327 TFYDTNKTNISQIV
-341 ATISANGTKLAIGPI
+341 ASVSANGTKLVIGPI
-356 LKPEVNAMNAAGLK
+356 LKPEVNAMNAAGIK
-370 IPSITFNEAEGS
+370 IPSITLNSPEGNR
-382 KPANQWHFDLGP
+382 PVNQWYFDLGP

-400 AAAKIYADG
+400 AASKIYADG

-416 GLSSDSSSQRSINS
+416 GLSSDKASQRSVNS
-430 FMNNFAKVNNNA
+430 FMNTFGKVNNNA
-442 VICNYSNP
+442 VVCNYSNP
-450 TTIASEVAK
+450 ANVGSEIAK

-471 ASVIDAVQVK
+471 ASVIDAVQIK

-506 IALKGATLGDM
+506 LALKGAILGDM
-517 PWVLTDSDLKASFMK
+517 PWVLTDSSLKDSFMK

-544 FAAAYDSI
+544 FAASYDAI
-552 NFAFNINQLASNQND
+552 NFAFNIKQLASNQND

-573 GDISLGKNGLIESTP
+573 GDISLGRDGLIESTP

>member
-1 MKAKKSAL
+1 MKAKRSAL
-9 NVYLCSLLAAAT
+9 NVYLCTLLTAAT
-21 ITLTACTSSSVKK
+21 LTLSACTSSSVKK

-47 TQEYRQAYEDASDSD
+47 AQEYRQAFEDASADE

-69 YTRSQIVENN
+69 YTRSQIVENR
-79 LDQASASVSQLYAS
+79 LDQAAASVSQLYAS
-93 AENSIQK
+93 AATPVQK
-100 DEAALVDAMLLSKK
+100 DEAAMVDAMLLSRK
-114 NQFEDAE
+114 NQFEEAE
-121 KKLASVNYKA
+121 QKLSAINYKA

-138 YFLVLNANVNANLFN
+138 YFLVLNTNVNTNLYS
-153 KTHDAKYQITAFK
+153 KTHDPKYQITAFK

-171 ERYVTK
+171 ERYVTRD
-177 TSDKKK
+177 SDKRK
-183 VLLKSVDLLKKL
+183 VLLRSVDLLKQL

-233 LDTFAEKYPNH
+233 MDTFAKKYPNH
-244 PLMLLKAPEETAP
+244 PLLLLSAPEKVEP
-257 VASSDANVKDYTPQD
+257 VVNQQDVRDVTPK
-272 GEAVAVNPESLFTL
+272 GGKAVAVDSQALF
-286 NDSDQI
+286 NIQDGDQI

-304 KVGEPAKLGILTA
+304 SVGEPAKLGILTA
-317 LKDRGSKARV
+317 LKDRGSKAKV
-327 TFYDTNKTNISKIV
+327 TFYDTNKTNISQIV
-341 ATISANGTKLAIGPI
+341 ATISSNGTKLVIGPI

-370 IPSITFNEAEGS
+370 IPSITLNSPEGNR
-382 KPANQWHFDLGP
+382 PVNQWYFDLGP

-400 AAAKIYADG
+400 AASKIYADG
-409 YKSPVVI
+409 YKSPIAI
-416 GLSSDSSSQRSINS
+416 GLSTDKASQRSVNS
-430 FMNNFAKVNNNA
+430 FMNTFGKVNNNA
-442 VICNYSNP
+442 VVCNYSNP
-450 TTIASEVAK
+450 ANVTSEIAK

-471 ASVIDAVQVK
+471 ASVIDAVQIK
-481 AAIPSNIAVY
+481 AAIPSNVAVY

-506 IALKGATLGDM
+506 LALKGAILGDM
-517 PWVLTDSDLKASFMK
+517 PWVLTDSSLKESFMK

-544 FAAAYDSI
+544 FAASYDAV
-552 NFAFNINQLASNQND
+552 NFAFNINQLAANQND

-573 GDISLGKNGLIESTP
+573 GDISLGHNGLIESTP